1 MSGSS
6 AGADKPLAR
15 GWGSGAVSTEAAALR
30 RRFPTVEHLDRQ
42 ARRRIPHFA
51 YDFVAGG
58 VGDDLCVRRNR
69 AAMEAVQLLPRYGI
83 DVAQP
88 ETAVELFGR
97 RYAMP
102 AGIAPMGLAGL
113 AWPGVDEMLARAA
126 QAARIPYVSSTVA
139 NAPLER
145 LAALAPDV
153 FWFQLY
159 NLPGDDFAV
168 ARALVA
174 RAEAAG
180 AHVLVLTLDVPSRQ
194 KRPRDVRNG
203 LAVPFRPSLRT
214 MLDVARAPLW
224 GMATLRHGQPRFEN
238 FLPYL
243 EEPPGTAALA
253 AFAYHRMAGP
263 LTWEAVARFRDLWP
277 RALVIKG
284 ILHPEDAQRAVA
296 LGADGILV
304 SNHGGRQLDVA
315 PASIDVLP
323 AIAQRVGGRA
333 TLLLDGSVRSGL
345 DVLKALSRGAAA
357 TLAGRA
363 FLLGAAALGERG
375 AGHVAALFAE
385 EIRAGMAQLGLRRP
399 AEAPS
404 LDAVHPGAVT
414 LSPAAFRA
422 EARSAA

>member
-6 AGADKPLAR
+6 AGPEKPLAR

-30 RRFPTVEHLDRQ
+30 RRFPTVEHLDRH
-42 ARRRIPHFA
+42 ARRRIPRFA

-58 VGDDLCVRRNR
+58 VGDDRCVARNR
-69 AAMEAVQLLPRYGI
+69 AAMGAVQLLPRYGI
-83 DVAQP
+83 DVSKP
-88 ETAVELFGR
+88 ETGVELFGR

-102 AGIAPMGLAGL
+102 AGVAPMGLAGL

-159 NLPGDDFAV
+159 NLPGNDFAV
-168 ARALVA
+168 ARAIVA

-180 AHVLVLTLDVPSRQ
+180 AHALLLTVDVPARQ

-203 LAVPFRPSLRT
+203 LSVPFRAGLRT
-214 MLDVARAPLW
+214 VMDVARAPLW
-224 GMATLRHGQPRFEN
+224 GLEVLRRGQPRFEN

-243 EEPPGTAALA
+243 EEPPTTAALA

-263 LTWEAVARFRDLWP
+263 LTWEAIARFRDLWP
-277 RALVIKG
+277 RAMVIKG
-284 ILHPEDAQRAVA
+284 ILHPEDAERAVA
-296 LGADGILV
+296 LGADGILI
-304 SNHGGRQLDVA
+304 SNHGGRQLDAA
-315 PASIDVLP
+315 PASIDALP
-323 AIAQRVGGRA
+323 SIARQVAGRA

-345 DVLKALSRGAAA
+345 DVLRALSLGAEA
-357 TLAGRA
+357 TLSGRA

-375 AGHVAALFAE
+375 AAHVAALLAE

-399 AEAPS
+399 GDAAG
-404 LDAVHPGAVT
+404 LDVVHPAALD
-414 LSPAAFRA
+414 LSPRSRPTA
-422 EARSAA
+422 ARSAA

>member
-1 MSGSS
+1 
-6 AGADKPLAR
+6 
-15 GWGSGAVSTEAAALR
+15 VSTGAAALR
-30 RRFPTVEHLDRQ
+30 RRFPTVEYLDRH
-42 ARRRIPHFA
+42 ARRRIPRFA
-51 YDFVAGG
+51 YDFVVGG
-58 VGDDLCVRRNR
+58 VGDDRCVARNR
-69 AAMEAVQLLPRYGI
+69 AALDAIHLLPRYGL
-83 DVAQP
+83 DVSAP
-88 ETAVELFGR
+88 DMGVELFGR

-102 AGIAPMGLAGL
+102 VGVAPMGLAGL

-168 ARALVA
+168 ARAIVA
-174 RAEAAG
+174 RADAAG
-180 AHVLVLTLDVPSRQ
+180 AHALVLTVDVPSRQ

-203 LAVPFRPSLRT
+203 LSVPFRPGLRT
-214 MLDVARAPLW
+214 VLDVARAPLW
-224 GMATLRHGQPRFEN
+224 GLEVLRRGQPRFEN

-263 LTWEAVARFRDLWP
+263 LTWEAIARFRDLWP

-284 ILHPEDAQRAVA
+284 ILHPGDAERAVA

-304 SNHGGRQLDVA
+304 SNHGGRQLDAA
-315 PASIDVLP
+315 PAPVDVLP
-323 AIAQRVGGRA
+323 AIARQVAGRA

-345 DVLKALSRGAAA
+345 DVLRAVSLGASGTLS
-357 TLAGRA
+357 GRA

-375 AGHVAALFAE
+375 APHVAALFAE
-385 EIRAGMAQLGLRRP
+385 EIRAGMAQLGARSLADATH
-399 AEAPS
+399 AEA
-404 LDAVHPGAVT
+404 LHPGAA
-414 LSPAAFRA
+414 SFRA
-422 EARSAA
+422 APRIDGAQRRVPEVARP